1 MAAPDT
7 KGSAPVATIPLDGV
21 AVVTGAGQGIG
32 RAIALRLLRS
42 GCRLIAIGRTERKL
56 LDLAREAGVED
67 DTVFVAAVDI
77 TDDEGVTRVIAEGVD
92 RLGPIVYLVN
102 AAGILSLS
110 NLLETDPARI
120 REVVDINLTA
130 TLILT
135 SIVARRMVENGAGAI
150 VTIGSNSG
158 TTPRAGLG
166 AYPASKAGV
175 EHAMKC
181 LGLELSEH
189 GIRSN
194 IVSPGSTNTEMQ
206 RAYQSTS
213 TGLDQVSGDPT
224 NWRLGIPLGRMAEPE
239 DIADVTAFLL
249 SDMARHI
256 TMENIVID
264 GGATLGAR

>member
-1 MAAPDT
+1 MAEPDT
-7 KGSAPVATIPLDGV
+7 KSSTRASAIRLDGV

-42 GCRLIAIGRTERKL
+42 GCGLIAIGRTEAKL
-56 LDLAREAGVED
+56 RNLAEEAGVD
-67 DTVFVAAVDI
+67 SARVFIAAVDI
-77 TDDEGVTRVIAEGVD
+77 RDEQGVTRAIDDGIE
-92 RLGPIVYLVN
+92 RLGPIAYLVN
-102 AAGILSLS
+102 AAGVLSLS
-110 NLLETDPARI
+110 KLLETDAARI
-120 REVVDINLTA
+120 REVIDINLTA
-130 TLILT
+130 TMILT
-135 SIVARRMVENGAGAI
+135 GIVARHMLKHGSGAI

-166 AYPASKAGV
+166 AYPASKAGL

-194 IVSPGSTNTEMQ
+194 IVSPGSTDTEMQ
-206 RAYQSTS
+206 RSYQTAA
-213 TGLDQVSGDPT
+213 TGLDQVRGDPST
-224 NWRLGIPLGRMAEPE
+224 WRLGIPLGRMADPE
-239 DIADVTAFLL
+239 DIADATCFLL

-256 TMENIVID
+256 TMENIVVD